1 MDRRKI
7 IPSIVRLEQIPVA
20 LQSQCERMNL
30 MTGNINT
37 LGELTAQLR
46 SSGKQVYIHIDMIGG
61 LGRDKEAVTFL
72 VEKLGV
78 LGIITTKTH
87 LIVTAKALRCR
98 CVQRIFA
105 IDTAALQTSFK
116 LIEKHEPDEI
126 ELMPGLM
133 PDVIQMVKSHTQK
146 TLITG
151 GLIRSERQVEQAFAS
166 GADYVSTGYEALW

>member
-1 MDRRKI
+1 MDKSRI
-7 IPSIVRLEQIPVA
+7 IPSIVRLDQIPVA
-20 LQSQCERMNL
+20 VQSQCERVNL
-30 MTGNINT
+30 MAGNINT
-37 LGELTAQLR
+37 LGELNERLR

-61 LGRDKEAVTFL
+61 LGRDKEAVTFV

-78 LGIITTKTH
+78 SGIITTKAH
-87 LIVTAKALRCR
+87 LIVAAKTLHCR

-133 PDVIQMVKSHTQK
+133 PDVIRIAKSHTQK

-151 GLIRSERQVEQAFAS
+151 GLIRSERQVEQALAS

>member
-1 MDRRKI
+1 MNKKRI
-7 IPSIVRLEQIPVA
+7 IPSVVHVSQIPTA
-20 LQSQCERMNL
+20 IQSQCERVNL
-30 MTGNINT
+30 MVGNINT
-37 LGELTAQLR
+37 IGELTARLR

-61 LGRDKEAVTFL
+61 LGRDKEAVAFV

-78 LGIITTKTH
+78 SGIITTKAH
-87 LIVTAKALRCR
+87 LVVAAKALHCR

-116 LIEKHEPDEI
+116 MIEKHEPDEI

-133 PDVIQMVKSHTQK
+133 PDVIRMVKSHTQK

-151 GLIRSERQVEQAFAS
+151 GLIRSERQVEQAFES